1 MCLKTVGVLL
11 LFVLS
16 SCYVP
21 QNFQEQR
28 AYQIDTRNRWDPE
41 CTPVTL
47 VISSEFDSR
56 VPELIQDAAEYW
68 NSLLGEQFLY
78 PYSATDSSPV
88 FTQGLLMDPTVG
100 RCGLVYVYPVDSFG
114 SKLDRVGATRLT
126 VDSASPWLV
135 ETGEVQISNHLFFDD
150 ARFIVIAHELG
161 HVLGILQHNNEDNT
175 DLMSPSIGDSTLA
188 VTVQELNTA
197 RHFSLDP

>member
-21 QNFQEQR
+21 QDFQEPR
-28 AYQIDTRNRWDPE
+28 AYKIDTRNRWDPE
-41 CTPVTL
+41 CTPITL
-47 VISSEFDSR
+47 VVSSEFDSR
-56 VPELIQDAAEYW
+56 AYELVQLAAEYW
-68 NSLLGEQFLY
+68 NSLLGEQVLY
-78 PYSATDSSPV
+78 SYLSTESSPV
-88 FTQGLLMDPTVG
+88 FAQGLLTDSTVA
-100 RCGLVYVYPVDSFG
+100 RCGLVYVYPVESFG

-126 VDSASPWLV
+126 VNSASPWLV
-135 ETGEVQISNHLFFDD
+135 ETGEVQISRHLFFDD

-188 VTVQELNTA
+188 VTAQELDTA
-197 RHFSLDP
+197 RHFSLSH